1 MIAIYWLLLLV
12 LVFGIQAIRF
22 LLMAI
27 DTTNDRH
34 VLCAYMADKLK
45 AEAIVYIIL
54 ALVTLI
60 VVMISY

>member
-12 LVFGIQAIRF
+12 LVFSIQAIRF

-34 VLCAYMADKLK
+34 VLCAYMVDKLK
-45 AEAIVYIIL
+45 AEVIAYTIL

-60 VVMISY
+60 VVIISY